1 MLSLSTGLQL
11 VQDAGHAGAPD
22 PGTNHA
28 PSHARP
34 LPLGEPWLN
43 QSAGHAGTPDPRMDH
58 APRPCPPTA
67 PQGAPARSERWTRG
81 HPDPRTDHGPQRS
94 RPWALGPRG
103 PAPPPMARLCGSQD
117 WGGRH
122 RGRRGGLPASP
133 PELWPDLDGW
143 FSTRHFHLN
152 PDLSEKQRRQQREET
167 PARPSSLTP
176 GSTGLG
182 GVGRHGPRWASA
194 MLHQDRGSGGAQTP
208 GGRLLAT
215 PDASCELSRALQGLA

>member
-1 MLSLSTGLQL
+1 MVPWRREWLPTPVFL
-11 VQDAGHAGAPD
+11 
-22 PGTNHA
+22 PG
-28 PSHARP
+28 
-34 LPLGEPWLN
+34 EF
-43 QSAGHAGTPDPRMDH
+43 
-58 APRPCPPTA
+58 
-67 PQGAPARSERWTRG
+67 
-81 HPDPRTDHGPQRS
+81 HGQRS
-94 RPWALGPRG
+94 LVGYIPW
-103 PAPPPMARLCGSQD
+103 
-117 WGGRH
+117 GRKELDTAEGLTH
-122 RGRRGGLPASP
+122 THTHTQYALPASP

-143 FSTRHFHLN
+143 FSTRHFHSN

-182 GVGRHGPRWASA
+182 GVGRHRPRWASA